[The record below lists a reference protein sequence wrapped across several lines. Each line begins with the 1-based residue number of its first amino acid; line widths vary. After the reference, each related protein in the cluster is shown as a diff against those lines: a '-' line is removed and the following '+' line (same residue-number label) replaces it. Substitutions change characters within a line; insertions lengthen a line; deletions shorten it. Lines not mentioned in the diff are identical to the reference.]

1 MKRILGLFLLLASG
15 MFAGAQTLTVAS
27 YNLRN
32 ANPKDAAQGDG
43 WAQRCPVIADL
54 VRFHDFDIFG
64 AQEVLHGQLLDLLAV
79 LPDYDYIGV
88 GRDDGVEKERI
99 RSDPSTSAT
108 GSGSLTRDTFGWLK
122 IPPGLSKAGTLLTY
136 AFALGAGFS
145 DRKSR
150 KRFWFFT
157 LHTDHKGQRSQIE
170 SCRLVL
176 DKIREMCRGER
187 VVLTGDFNVGETSDC
202 HALLC
207 ESGILGDAY
216 DAAPIRL
223 ATTGT
228 ENWFD
233 PDVKTFRRIDHIFA
247 TPGFRPLRYGILTDT
262 YRVPTDTAG
271 KYRAHTPSDHFP
283 VVVELNY

>member
-1 MKRILGLFLLLASG
+1 M
-15 MFAGAQTLTVAS
+15 
-27 YNLRN
+27 
-32 ANPKDAAQGDG
+32 
-43 WAQRCPVIADL
+43 
-54 VRFHDFDIFG
+54 
-64 AQEVLHGQLLDLLAV
+64 
-79 LPDYDYIGV
+79 
-88 GRDDGVEKERI
+88 
-99 RSDPSTSAT
+99 
-108 GSGSLTRDTFGWLK
+108 
-122 IPPGLSKAGTLLTY
+122 
-136 AFALGAGFS
+136 
-145 DRKSR
+145 
-150 KRFWFFT
+150 
-157 LHTDHKGQRSQIE
+157 
-170 SCRLVL
+170 

-233 PDVKTFRRIDHIFA
+233 PDVKTFRRIDHVFI